1 MMNPPS
7 SAVPGLWQR
16 AHTAESVLGEVD
28 ASSTSAMKM
37 RRFREAEERLMTAV
51 SSEGMLCFAGLACF
65 AGFTGFAGLAGF
77 SGFAG
82 LDWLDCTDESDSE

>member
-28 ASSTSAMKM
+28 ASSTSAVKM
-37 RRFREAEERLMTAV
+37 RRFREAEERLTTAV

-65 AGFTGFAGLAGF
+65 AGFTGFAGLAGLA
-77 SGFAG
+77 GFTG
-82 LDWLDCTDESDSE
+82 LDCTDESDSE